1 MVLLLTAVL
10 SNFWFFMFDSIRKIE
25 GDLIFSK
32 KYTFCT
38 LMTRYE
44 EYLEMVESAKLAGFD
59 SDDVEFLFFDNKES
73 NQFDGY
79 SGINRALREA
89 EGQYLIFCHQDILF
103 KYDRREVLDQRLQE
117 LECIDRNWGI
127 AGNAGKNENGN
138 TYIRISDPHFS
149 DLRHGEF
156 PECVMS
162 LDENFLII
170 NRKHNLSTTE
180 FFLKG
185 FHLYAIDL
193 CQNARNLGL
202 KSYVIDFHL
211 YHKSPGKVDQS
222 YFDVQDAYMDMQYFR
237 KKSQFF
243 WAMCSQFYV
252 SNSHLKNVFLN
263 LKRILRLSRT
273 ILKKKDKKIKQ
284 KNMENLD

>member
-1 MVLLLTAVL
+1 M
-10 SNFWFFMFDSIRKIE
+10 SDFIRKIE

-38 LMTRYE
+38 LMTRYD

-59 SDDVEFLFFDNKES
+59 TDDVEFLFFDNKES

-89 EGQYLIFCHQDILF
+89 KGQFLIFCHQDVLF
-103 KYDRREVLDQRLQE
+103 KYDRRDALDQRLQE
-117 LECIDRNWGI
+117 LEGIDCNWGV

-138 TYIRISDPHFS
+138 TYIRISDPLFS
-149 DLRHGEF
+149 DLKYGEF
-156 PECVMS
+156 PEQVMS

-170 NRKHNLSTTE
+170 NRKYNLSTTE
-180 FFLKG
+180 FILKG

-222 YFDVQDAYMDMQYFR
+222 YFNAQNAYINMQYFR

-243 WAMCSQFYV
+243 WAMCSHFYV
-252 SNSHLKNVFLN
+252 SSSPIKNIFFN

-273 ILKKKDKKIKQ
+273 ILKKKDKSNREKR
-284 KNMENLD
+284 

>member
-1 MVLLLTAVL
+1 M
-10 SNFWFFMFDSIRKIE
+10 SDFIRKIE

-38 LMTRYE
+38 LMTRYD

-59 SDDVEFLFFDNKES
+59 SEDIEFFFFDNKKS

-89 EGQYLIFCHQDILF
+89 EGRYLIFCHQDILF
-103 KYDRREVLDQRLQE
+103 KYDCREVLDQRLQE
-117 LECIDRNWGI
+117 LECIDHNWGV

-138 TYIRISDPHFS
+138 TYIRISDPHFL
-149 DLRHGEF
+149 DLKHGEF
-156 PECVMS
+156 PESVMS

-180 FFLKG
+180 FLLRG

-202 KSYVIDFHL
+202 KNYVIDFHL

-222 YFDVQDAYMDMQYFR
+222 YFEAQQNYMDMQYFR

-252 SNSHLKNVFLN
+252 SNSRLKNIFFN
-263 LKRILRLSRT
+263 LRRILRLART
-273 ILKKKDKKIKQ
+273 ILKKKDKNIKQ
-284 KNMENLD
+284 KCEKI

>member
-1 MVLLLTAVL
+1 M
-10 SNFWFFMFDSIRKIE
+10 SDFIRKIE

-38 LMTRYE
+38 LMTRSD

-59 SDDVEFLFFDNKES
+59 SEDIEFFFFDNKKS

-89 EGQYLIFCHQDILF
+89 EGRYLIFCHQDILF
-103 KYDRREVLDQRLQE
+103 KYDCREVLDQRLQE
-117 LECIDRNWGI
+117 LECIDHNWGV

-138 TYIRISDPHFS
+138 TYIRISDPHFL
-149 DLRHGEF
+149 DLKHGEF
-156 PECVMS
+156 PESVMS

-180 FFLKG
+180 FLLRG

-202 KSYVIDFHL
+202 KNYVIDFHL

-222 YFDVQDAYMDMQYFR
+222 YFEAQQNYMDMQYFR

-252 SNSHLKNVFLN
+252 SNSRLKNIFFN
-263 LKRILRLSRT
+263 LRRILRLART
-273 ILKKKDKKIKQ
+273 ILKKKDKNIKQ
-284 KNMENLD
+284 KCEKI